1 MRSTLVILLEAL
13 SDSLLGRNVENIDTD
28 SESESGKVY
37 RKLKARLQEVEKKK
51 KSKPTYL
58 FIVIFFVL
66 LAILAY
72 YILLTEHTIPS
83 FSILGV
89 AIAVI
94 IGILAGCA
102 GSIYLY
108 MLLETREI
116 HLRSRIFEYEFDDA
130 QDKVED
136 DVFENSIKMSYKY
149 LDQYYLQ
156 TREQA
161 QRGFFVTVC
170 VAVFGAMLIFAGIV
184 AMFFGKVEPSYVTC
198 ASGVITEFIAAIFF
212 YLYNRTVS
220 SMSRYHNKLVLSQN
234 ISIALKVS
242 DSLPPEDSAKTKN
255 LIVTELLKD
264 INVHLVKDDS
274 SAESSK

>member
-1 MRSTLVILLEAL
+1 MRSTLAILLDTL
-13 SDSLLGRNVENIDTD
+13 SDFLLGRNVEDTD

-37 RKLKARLQEVEKKK
+37 RRLKARLQEVEKKK
-51 KSKPTYL
+51 KSKPTYV
-58 FIVIFFVL
+58 FIVIFCVL
-66 LAILAY
+66 LAIFVY
-72 YILLTEHTIPS
+72 YILLTEHTIPC

-89 AIAVI
+89 SIAVI
-94 IGILAGCA
+94 IGVLAGCA

-170 VAVFGAMLIFAGIV
+170 VAIFGAMLIFAGIV
-184 AMFFGKVEPSYVTC
+184 AMFFGKVEPSYITC

-264 INVHLVKDDS
+264 INAHLVKDDS
-274 SAESSK
+274 STESSK